1 MTRNTYV
8 FCFLVL
14 ALAGLAGCSSE
25 PPAQDQAAAA
35 PDKIQG
41 KAQVVLNETTAS
53 DAAMNAGGP
62 SVYLV
67 DGLNRYRLF
76 FNKAFQVEP
85 GKEYIAEGVYAQ
97 KAIDAIG
104 DPDQGKNGY
113 PLESSCGRVVRM
125 AWPGL
130 AFDVADS
137 YSNSLRAKVKRF
149 PARPVFLVTQ
159 IQPVTADSAK
169 QKEDAGAG
177 RRKSPEVSVPADK
190 QRALLVEG
198 PTVLPAPL
206 WEPAGGTV
214 RCKVVIDEEGKIA
227 ELDSGAQLCE
237 TVPWSQ
243 FRYQA
248 HGQGRPPGQ
257 SEYRGGSALRP
268 AKVAARCKLRRS
280 LLSAQPSLRP
290 WRPSEAPRHSC
301 SNADR
306 SVRGHQGRHDQGGRR
321 RCYKWFRRASKTQAR
336 QTGKR

>member
-14 ALAGLAGCSSE
+14 ALAGLAGCSSN
-25 PPAQDQAAAA
+25 PPAKQAAAA

-41 KAQVVLNETTAS
+41 KAQIAANETTESEAS
-53 DAAMNAGGP
+53 LNAGGP

-76 FNKAFQVEP
+76 FNKPFPVEA
-85 GKEYIAEGVYAQ
+85 GHEYIAEGVYAQ

-113 PLESSCGRVVRM
+113 PLESSCGSVVRM

-130 AFDVADS
+130 SFDVTDGYA
-137 YSNSLRAKVKRF
+137 SNLRAKIKRF

-159 IQPVTADSAK
+159 IQPATSTPDSAK
-169 QKEDAGAG
+169 QKKDGEKEAPA
-177 RRKSPEVSVPADK
+177 VSVPADK

-206 WEPAGGTV
+206 WEPTGGTA

-237 TVPWSQ
+237 TVPWPK
-243 FRYQA
+243 FRYQ
-248 HGQGRPPGQ
+248 PTVK
-257 SEYRGGSALRP
+257 GGHAVR
-268 AKVAARCKLRRS
+268 VNTEVEVRFD
-280 LLSAQPSLRP
+280 
-290 WRPSEAPRHSC
+290 PR
-301 SNADR
+301 
-306 SVRGHQGRHDQGGRR
+306 
-321 RCYKWFRRASKTQAR
+321 K
-336 QTGKR
+336 